1 MSEAVLVPLILG
13 GVATGL
19 GVIFTG
25 IAVIRRRMTRD
36 WTPTTGIV
44 VDRRTGRADSAHGGR
59 GMAAIYP
66 TFRWEDQHGRVH
78 QRTSMMRASLGPK
91 PGAQVPVRFDP
102 DEPSRA
108 MIDTYVQSG
117 RILFAIG
124 GGVGILGLLV
134 LLAAASVALAS

>member
-13 GVATGL
+13 GVATLL

-36 WTPTTGIV
+36 WTPTTGTV
-44 VDRRTGRADSAHGGR
+44 VDRRTGRTDG

-66 TFRWEDQHGRVH
+66 TFRWEDQDGRVH

-124 GGVGILGLLV
+124 GGVGVLGLLV
-134 LLAAASVALAS
+134 LLAAASVAFAS

>member
-36 WTPTTGIV
+36 WTPTTGTV
-44 VDRRTGRADSAHGGR
+44 VDRRTGRTDV

>member
-1 MSEAVLVPLILG
+1 MSDAVLVPLILG
-13 GVATGL
+13 GVATVL
-19 GVIFTG
+19 GAIFTG
-25 IAVIRRRMTRD
+25 IAVIRRRMTRG
-36 WTPTTGIV
+36 WTPTTGTV
-44 VDRRTGRADSAHGGR
+44 VDRRTGRTDG

-66 TFRWEDQHGRVH
+66 TFRWQDQDGRVH

-102 DEPSRA
+102 DDPSRA

-124 GGVGILGLLV
+124 GGVGVLGLLV
-134 LLAAASVALAS
+134 LLAAASVAFAS